1 MNNKTPLVSVIIPT
15 YNSGKFIAQ
24 TVQSVLEQT
33 YRPHEVIIID
43 DGSTDD
49 TKAVLSG
56 FHDRIKYFY
65 QENLGP
71 SAARN
76 KGIKMARGEY
86 VSFLDADDLWTS
98 NKIEVQLDFL
108 ERHREIG
115 LVFSDIEEFDGEK
128 IINRRSSCLAVQVY
142 GPDNVLHVPLQEAF
156 IKLLMTNFI
165 PTNTVMVRRECFK
178 KAGIFDESLR
188 IVEDRDMWLRIAA
201 YYKIGRLP
209 LVLCKRRLHV
219 SNISKNQELYIS
231 SQIKVLEKHLRLFP
245 DLTPSSLI
253 NKKLSQLYLSCG
265 LNHLLKNR
273 KMESRQM
280 ALRSLSYTPTIR
292 VFGLILLTFMGL
304 PVIQFLLRSKRG
316 LLVAEK

>member
-15 YNSGKFIAQ
+15 YNSGKYISHA
-24 TVQSVLEQT
+24 VQSVLEQSCRS
-33 YRPHEVIIID
+33 YEVIVID
-43 DGSTDD
+43 DGSTDG
-49 TKAVLSG
+49 TKDVLSG

-65 QENLGP
+65 QENQGP

-76 KGIKMARGEY
+76 KGIKKAKGEY
-86 VSFLDADDLWTS
+86 ISFLDADDLWTS

-108 ERHREIG
+108 ERHRDIG
-115 LVFSDIEEFDGEK
+115 LVFSDIKEFDGEK

-142 GPDNVLHVPLQEAF
+142 GPDNVLQVPLQEAF

-165 PTNTVMVRRECFK
+165 PTNTVMVRKECFK

-219 SNISKNQELYIS
+219 SNISKDQGLSIS
-231 SQIKVLEKHLRLFP
+231 SQIKVLEKHLHLFP

-253 NKKLSQLYLSCG
+253 NKKLSRLCLSYG
-265 LNHLLKNR
+265 YGHLLKNR
-273 KMESRQM
+273 KRESRQM
-280 ALRSLSYTPTIR
+280 AFKSLSYTPTIR
-292 VFGLILLTFMGL
+292 VFVLILLTFLGHSI
-304 PVIQFLLRSKRG
+304 IQFLRRSKRG
-316 LLVAEK
+316 LLGAEK